1 VTNGNSKKKYTTLI
15 LGAGASEHLGY
26 PLGRQLVKKICELKE
41 PKFPDNTWT
50 KDDFD
55 KFIYKLSRCNSK
67 SIDAHLEYLDTNE
80 QALGKFLIV
89 RVLKSH
95 EEESELFGSSA
106 DKPGWYEK
114 IAEYLYNERGEF
126 KKDLK
131 PLAVVTFNYD
141 RSLEAFLHLNHHANC
156 ETKGT
161 VISRKESW
169 KKIQERLKIIHVHGV
184 LGSYPK
190 YKYKKEVAPDH
201 LLKLSEEIK
210 VIHEINDGYL
220 YPQNNEGF
228 SEAKEILFNSNRIV
242 FMGFGFHKDSLRRL
256 GFSSHPNEVLSFG
269 MDGDINS
276 NENFERIRFEDIE
289 ILASCAST
297 SVYKFEQ
304 IIESIDMPFLAEK
317 LKELGRQEL
326 KKTCNFLFE
335 DKKILGY

>member
-1 VTNGNSKKKYTTLI
+1 MTNGNSKKKYTTLI

-41 PKFPDNTWT
+41 PKFPDNTWN

-67 SIDAHLEYLDTNE
+67 SIDAHLEYLDANE

-228 SEAKEILFNSNRIV
+228 SEAKEILSISNRIV
-242 FMGFGFHKDSLRRL
+242 FMGFGFHKDNLRRL
-256 GFSSHPNEVLSFG
+256 GFSSHHSKVLSFG
-269 MDGDINS
+269 INDDIRS
-276 NENFERIRFEDIE
+276 NVNFERIKFEDIE
-289 ILASCAST
+289 ILASCARISN
-297 SVYKFEQ
+297 YEYEQ
-304 IIESIDMPFLAEK
+304 LIESIDMPYLTEK
-317 LKELGRQEL
+317 LKKLGRL
-326 KKTCNFLFE
+326 GIRKTCNVLFE
-335 DKKILGY
+335 DEKILG